1 MTFTGAL
8 KHPKVAIISLSVVA
22 ILLLA
27 IGIVYGVGNE
37 TTDDL
42 INESATIDEEILH
55 RGTVYTPS
63 RGGLVRIEEYGVII
77 GIADAGRDS
86 DLKPGARLSFVSSTN
101 TSIGRNEWVPLGESL
116 TVAGLGTVYVVEL
129 SSFGRTQQ
137 VSVLYIPE
145 S

>member
-86 DLKPGARLSFVSSTN
+86 DLKPGARLSFVADDY
-101 TSIGRNEWVPLGESL
+101 SIGRNEWVPLGESL